1 MKSNLFK
8 SLSNLKVSQYTKDL
22 NEIKFN
28 FWFSIY
34 NIYFFLKFILKDENF
49 QFV

>member
-8 SLSNLKVSQYTKDL
+8 SLSNLKVGPYTKDL
-22 NEIKFN
+22 NEIKIT

-34 NIYFFLKFILKDENF
+34 NIYFFLKLIFKDENF